1 MWDSCMSWLGHNGL
15 WRDLAGAL
23 VFWSNNT
30 WPLSALGKQMIS
42 LVYYSVFPPF
52 FLCIVFFFFFCS
64 LISNQ
69 TPPPRTRDRAGIFG
83 TKSIFYHF
91 YFYWSFLKYCVHM
104 TPLWKSG
111 CTTELLFNH
120 YRYKRPVAARSE
132 WTKRREPATWNCW
145 TVIVGNIPA
154 KFKKPEV
161 WD

>member
-23 VFWSNNT
+23 VFCSNNT
-30 WPLSALGKQMIS
+30 WPLSARGKQMIS
-42 LVYYSVFPPF
+42 FVYYSVFHH

-64 LISNQ
+64 LISDQ
-69 TPPPRTRDRAGIFG
+69 TPPPGTRDRTVIFG

-111 CTTELLFNH
+111 CTTELDVQPLYIKGLLPPDPSGPRGENQQH
-120 YRYKRPVAARSE
+120 G
-132 WTKRREPATWNCW
+132 
-145 TVIVGNIPA
+145 TVGP
-154 KFKKPEV
+154 
-161 WD
+161 WS